1 MEQNQSKSSFLAKA
15 IEKERER
22 KQQEVQQKM
31 NPNWEYWYTKSY
43 SQKKTSNE
51 RFWLKWQQSIV
62 MTMDA
67 LFVL

>member
-51 RFWLKWQQSIV
+51 RF
-62 MTMDA
+62 
-67 LFVL
+67 